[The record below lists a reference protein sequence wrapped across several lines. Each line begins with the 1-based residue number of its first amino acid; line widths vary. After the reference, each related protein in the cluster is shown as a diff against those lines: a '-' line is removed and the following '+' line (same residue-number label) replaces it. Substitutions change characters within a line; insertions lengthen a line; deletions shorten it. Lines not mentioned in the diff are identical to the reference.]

1 MSGFTKGGTPS
12 VVLGCVLVITFI
24 LFIVNRIA
32 IGVWNYPVVY
42 CQLKEVSWL
51 VYTEWVSPLMF
62 IAGFALIGFGIMR
75 MYGLAVSAALT
86 ILVVGALPGW
96 AKTLFGS
103 VGGTCYGS

>member
-1 MSGFTKGGTPS
+1 MPKVLPSAGIFGGFLA
-12 VVLGCVLVITFI
+12 VVFVLFVT
-24 LFIVNRIA
+24 NRLTVW
-32 IGVWNYPVVY
+32 VWNYPWVY

-51 VYTEWVSPLMF
+51 VYTEWVSPLTF
-62 IAGFALIGFGIMR
+62 LAGFALIGFGIMR

-96 AKTLFGS
+96 TKTLFGS